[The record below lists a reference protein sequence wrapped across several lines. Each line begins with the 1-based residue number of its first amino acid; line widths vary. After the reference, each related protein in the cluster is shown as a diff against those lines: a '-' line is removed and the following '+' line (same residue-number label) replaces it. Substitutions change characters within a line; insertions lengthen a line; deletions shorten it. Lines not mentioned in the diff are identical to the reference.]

1 MATYHLTLKHGQTR
15 NGQIHSEYI
24 RREGR
29 YSHGQMKE
37 QLVYSEYGNLPD
49 WATGPNDFFAKAD
62 LYERSNGTVYSEF
75 ELALPNELSREENIK
90 LVQEFIKEQIGDNK
104 VFSWAYHE
112 KMAALSPDQ
121 LQPHAHVMFC
131 ERIIED
137 KEHIKPDYKFFR
149 NYTSKNP
156 SKSGYKK
163 DDRFKARN
171 GVGRENLNKVR
182 KAWEDKINYFY
193 EKNNIEKR
201 VSCKSLKDQQAEA
214 LMKNDK
220 IKYESVNR
228 PAQEHLGP
236 KEASKIA
243 RKIKNKEFKFEH
255 LSDKARLTF
264 IAREIKN
271 VAEELEKYRKE
282 IAEIEKQHKENRNI
296 LDDLKA
302 EIKDKNN
309 EYIVINGE
317 RFTTKIYSSCM
328 TLSQQIK
335 ANNLRISNAQK
346 LILSEERVERV
357 AVSVYTKGTSKRL
370 KKEERKLKEQR
381 LKFEKEFR
389 DFENMAVP
397 KFYQLEYKKEYAA
410 ISQRL
415 NKWQNELIEK
425 EKELK
430 YKKDIFDK
438 EIVKPEHQSAIEELK
453 CVIRAKNKNRL
464 EYISRLKEENK
475 EMKKT
480 GRSFLYLYKQILKK
494 ESYSIDKKA
503 LEILNNKDALKSPE
517 NIKYAFAKVNNA
529 IKRVHDGQ
537 IRESKKAVDLRVD
550 IKDDLER

>member
-29 YSHGQMKE
+29 YSHGKMKE

-49 WATGPNDFFAKAD
+49 WAAGPNDFFAKAD
-62 LYERSNGTVYSEF
+62 LYERSNGT
-75 ELALPNELSREENIK
+75 
-90 LVQEFIKEQIGDNK
+90 
-104 VFSWAYHE
+104 
-112 KMAALSPDQ
+112 
-121 LQPHAHVMFC
+121 
-131 ERIIED
+131 
-137 KEHIKPDYKFFR
+137 
-149 NYTSKNP
+149 
-156 SKSGYKK
+156 
-163 DDRFKARN
+163 
-171 GVGRENLNKVR
+171 
-182 KAWEDKINYFY
+182 
-193 EKNNIEKR
+193 
-201 VSCKSLKDQQAEA
+201 
-214 LMKNDK
+214 
-220 IKYESVNR
+220 
-228 PAQEHLGP
+228 
-236 KEASKIA
+236 
-243 RKIKNKEFKFEH
+243 
-255 LSDKARLTF
+255 
-264 IAREIKN
+264 
-271 VAEELEKYRKE
+271 
-282 IAEIEKQHKENRNI
+282 
-296 LDDLKA
+296 
-302 EIKDKNN
+302 
-309 EYIVINGE
+309 
-317 RFTTKIYSSCM
+317 
-328 TLSQQIK
+328 
-335 ANNLRISNAQK
+335 
-346 LILSEERVERV
+346 
-357 AVSVYTKGTSKRL
+357 VYTKGTSKRL

-410 ISQRL
+410 VSQRL

-425 EKELK
+425 ERELK

-438 EIVKPEHQSAIEELK
+438 EIAKPEHQSAIEELK

-494 ESYSIDKKA
+494 EAYSIDKKA
-503 LEILNNKDALKSPE
+503 LEILNNKDALQSPE